1 MSENVTAEQTTDE
14 QTTEALFHE
23 LSTELAASEAQ
34 YSKDKKTAKDAK
46 DKRDQAVAKRYW
58 DSVDEPNLDEL
69 AELFGKSVAFATA
82 TAKEAGI
89 ELSTGKRGRPSKF
102 SEAEQKAIAQEF
114 ADAKESFKV
123 YELAATH
130 KVAPETIKGW
140 AVKFGMVTVKSRKKQ
155 DA

>member
-1 MSENVTAEQTTDE
+1 MSENVTAEQTTAE

-23 LSTELAASEAQ
+23 LSTELAASEAE
-34 YSKDKKTAKDAK
+34 YMADKKSVKAAKDE
-46 DKRDQAVAKRYW
+46 RDQAVAKRYW
-58 DSVDEPNLDEL
+58 DSVEEPNLDEL

-102 SEAEQKAIAQEF
+102 TEDEQKAIAQDF
-114 ADAKESFKV
+114 ANAKESYKV

-140 AVKFGMVTVKSRKKQ
+140 AVKYGFKTVKTRKKQ